1 MGSEW
6 GEIIMYEQIHG
17 SMKAFV
23 YDSLP
28 ANIFAY
34 HDQVPEELV
43 IPSVYYPILSIN
55 DSKTSKDHY
64 TLLYTMT
71 VRFFNAT
78 TDKAMQTAEKVA
90 NKIRSNGYT
99 VHLRNEDGSESIET
113 IYFRRVTTAPSGVG
127 SAQLTMIFEYQQ
139 AYVD

>member
-1 MGSEW
+1 
-6 GEIIMYEQIHG
+6 MYEQIHG

-23 YDSLP
+23 YDNLP
-28 ANIFAY
+28 NGTFAY

-71 VRFFNAT
+71 VRFFNTT
-78 TDKAMQTAEKVA
+78 TDKAMQAAEKVA

-99 VHLRNEDGSESIET
+99 MPLRNVDGSESIDT
-113 IYFRRVTTAPSGVG
+113 IYFQRVTTAPSGVG

-139 AYVD
+139 AYTI

>member
-1 MGSEW
+1 
-6 GEIIMYEQIHG
+6 MYGQIHG

-28 ANIFAY
+28 ANTFVY

-55 DSKTSKDHY
+55 DDKTSKDHY
-64 TLLYTMT
+64 TLLYTMI
-71 VRFFNAT
+71 VRFFNTT
-78 TDKAMQTAEKVA
+78 TDKAMQTAEMIA

-99 VHLRNEDGSESIET
+99 VHLRNEDSSESMDT
-113 IYFRRVTTAPSGVG
+113 TYFRRVTTAPSGVG

-139 AYVD
+139 AYTN

>member
-1 MGSEW
+1 
-6 GEIIMYEQIHG
+6 MYEQIHG

-23 YDSLP
+23 FDSLP
-28 ANIFAY
+28 SNTLVY
-34 HDQVPEELV
+34 HDQVPEELA
-43 IPSVYYPILSIN
+43 IPSVYFPILSIN
-55 DSKTSKDHY
+55 DDKTSKDHF

-71 VRFFNAT
+71 VRFFNT
-78 TDKAMQTAEKVA
+78 STDKAMQAAEKVA

-99 VHLRNEDGSESIET
+99 VHLRNEDGSESFDT

-139 AYVD
+139 AYVN

>member
-1 MGSEW
+1 
-6 GEIIMYEQIHG
+6 MYEQIHG

-23 YDSLP
+23 YDNLP
-28 ANIFAY
+28 SGTFAY

-55 DSKTSKDHY
+55 DSKNSKDHY

-71 VRFFNAT
+71 VRFFNTT
-78 TDKAMQTAEKVA
+78 TDKAMQAAEKVA

-99 VHLRNEDGSESIET
+99 IHLRNVDGSESTDT
-113 IYFRRVTTAPSGVG
+113 IYFQRVTTAPSGVG

-139 AYVD
+139 AYIN